1 MLRLIS
7 GSEGQCTS
15 AKQLVTKYNLIFH
28 NEYYIATGKTTITFR
43 SVIKQEKNLET
54 STLLSSVISLTASVA
69 PTIPVN

>member
-28 NEYYIATGKTTITFR
+28 KEYYIATGKTTITFR
-43 SVIKQEKNLET
+43 SVIKQKNLET